1 MPRRVLIITYYW
13 PPSGGAGV
21 QRWLKFAK
29 YLSEFGWEPVIYTPE
44 NPEVPVLD
52 ASLLKDVDPDVKVIK
67 TKVWEPYQYYKKLL
81 RLDKNEGI
89 SSSFVSTSK
98 KPKRLEGLAVWIRGN
113 FFIPDARR
121 FWINPSIKYLTRY
134 LRENPVDAIVSTGPP
149 HSMHLIAHK
158 LQQKLGIPWLADFR
172 DPWTNID
179 FYHQLKLTHAA
190 DRRHHRLEKLVLTK
204 ADEVVVISDGMKKDF
219 ERMVERSY
227 RVITNG
233 YDTDDLTAEN
243 PKPDHKF
250 SIAHIGT
257 LAESRNPENLWG
269 ILDELVQKYET
280 FAEVLRIKLIGK
292 VDYHVNES
300 LRRHGL
306 ESYVV
311 SLPYLDH
318 DQVVA
323 QQQRAQVLLLLINN
337 TPNASMI
344 LTGKLFE
351 YMAARRPILCIGP
364 TEGDAAKIL
373 QETGC
378 GETFDFEDRDHLKK
392 QVLTLFDRFV
402 QNQNLCTHSDI
413 SKYSRRELTA
423 ELAKVL
429 QEMVSGKE

>member
-1 MPRRVLIITYYW
+1 MSRRVLIITYYW

-29 YLSEFGWEPVIYTPE
+29 YLTDFGWEPVIYTPE
-44 NPEVPVLD
+44 NPEVPVYD
-52 ASLLKDVDPDVKVIK
+52 ASLLKDVNPKITVLT
-67 TKVWEPYQYYKKLL
+67 TKVWEPYQYYKRLL

-89 SSSFVSTSK
+89 NSSFVSESK

-121 FWINPSIKYLTRY
+121 FWIKPSIKYLTRY
-134 LRENPVDAIVSTGPP
+134 LRKNPVDAIVSTGPP

-179 FYHQLKLTHAA
+179 FYHQLKLTRTA
-190 DRRHHRLEKLVLTK
+190 DRRHHRLENLVLTT
-204 ADEVVVISDGMKKDF
+204 ADEVVVISDGMEKDF
-219 ERMVERSY
+219 ARMVDRSY
-227 RVITNG
+227 QVITNG
-233 YDTDDLTAEN
+233 YDAEDLPAGN
-243 PKPDHKF
+243 PDLDHKF

-257 LAESRNPENLWG
+257 LAKSRNPEMLWEVLG
-269 ILDELVQKYET
+269 ELVQRYET
-280 FAEVLRIKLIGK
+280 FAEALDIKLIGK
-292 VDYHVNES
+292 VDYFVKES
-300 LRRHGL
+300 LRLYGL
-306 ESYVV
+306 EPYVV

-337 TPNASMI
+337 TPNARMI

-351 YMAARRPILCIGP
+351 YMAARRPIVCIGP
-364 TEGDAAKIL
+364 TDGDAAKIL
-373 QETGC
+373 LETGC
-378 GETFDFEDRDHLKK
+378 GETFDFGDSTHLKK
-392 QVLTLFDRFV
+392 QVLTLFDRYI
-402 QNQNLCTHSDI
+402 QNENHCTHADI

-423 ELAKVL
+423 KLAKVM
-429 QEMVSGKE
+429 QEMVTGRK

>member
-1 MPRRVLIITYYW
+1 MKRRVLIITYYW

-29 YLSEFGWEPVIYTPE
+29 YLTEFGWEPVIYTPE
-44 NPEVPVLD
+44 NPEVPVED
-52 ASLLKDVDPDVKVIK
+52 ASLLKDVDPKITVLK

-81 RLDKNEGI
+81 RLDKNERI
-89 SSSFVSTSK
+89 NSSFVSENK
-98 KPKRLEGLAVWIRGN
+98 KPKRLEELAVWIRGN

-134 LRENPVDAIVSTGPP
+134 LRKNPVDAIISTGPP

-158 LQQKLGIPWLADFR
+158 LQQTMGIPWLADFR

-179 FYHQLKLTHAA
+179 FYHQLKLTNAA
-190 DRRHHRLEKLVLTK
+190 DRRHHRLEKIVLTK
-204 ADEVVVISDGMKKDF
+204 ADKVVVISDGMKKDF
-219 ERMVERSY
+219 AGMVDRSY
-227 RVITNG
+227 QVISNG
-233 YDTDDLTAEN
+233 YDTEDLPAKN
-243 PKPDHKF
+243 PEPDRKF

-257 LAESRNPENLWG
+257 IAQSRNPENLWEVLG
-269 ILDELVQKYET
+269 ELVQKYET
-280 FAEVLRIKLIGK
+280 FAEALEIMLIGK
-292 VDYHVNES
+292 VDYFVNES
-300 LRRHGL
+300 LRQHGL
-306 ESYVV
+306 ETYVERW
-311 SLPYLDH
+311 PYMDH

-364 TEGDAAKIL
+364 TDGDAAKIL
-373 QETGC
+373 RETGC
-378 GETFDFEDRDHLKK
+378 GETFDFSDREHLKK
-392 QVLTLFDRFV
+392 QVLTLFDRYT
-402 QNQNLCTHSDI
+402 QNQNHCSHADI

-429 QEMVSGKE
+429 QEMISRKE